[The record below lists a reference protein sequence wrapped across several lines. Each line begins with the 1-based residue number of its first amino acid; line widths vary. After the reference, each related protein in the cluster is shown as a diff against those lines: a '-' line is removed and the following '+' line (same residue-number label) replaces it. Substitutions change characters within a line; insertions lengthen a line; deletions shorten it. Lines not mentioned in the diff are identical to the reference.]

1 MKKLILLIIS
11 IFTFQVFS
19 QSVVLESFGP
29 NFDSPVEIKNAGD
42 DRLFVVE
49 QIGKIQILNSE

>member
-11 IFTFQVFS
+11 IFTLQVFS

-49 QIGKIQILNSE
+49 QTGKNTNFKF